1 MQNKAPENID
11 LSTRILKKATCPSLS
26 GKSKLTYEVGFS
38 DKAGV
43 QFRVTGNS
51 AAGAF
56 NPDWFSL
63 RAIEAALDKAPKG
76 EPVTAVNFMSLFRNM
91 SCNTPFFI
99 FAALKHEGLVV
110 PSKTKKSCYDPW
122 GLGGLPRRDAA
133 VDRGEGAA
141 ADRCEAQEECRQE
154 DRGRENSRRFKEEV
168 EGSQLAPF
176 RWSVRKRPCKPKTRN
191 GFFER

>member
-1 MQNKAPENID
+1 MQNKASENAD
-11 LSTRILKKATCPSLS
+11 LSIRILKKATCLSLS
-26 GKSKLTYEVGFS
+26 GKSKLSYEVGFS

-56 NPDWFSL
+56 NQDWFPLKS
-63 RAIEAALDKAPKG
+63 IEATLDKAPRG

-110 PSKTKKSCYDPW
+110 PSKTKRRCYDR
-122 GLGGLPRRDAA
+122 GDSADFLAA
-133 VDRGEGAA
+133 MQPLIEG
-141 ADRCEAQEECRQE
+141 
-154 DRGRENSRRFKEEV
+154 K
-168 EGSQLAPF
+168 AP
-176 RWSVRKRPCKPKTRN
+176 PPTDTKPKKNAGRKTVAAKTPSASKKK
-191 GFFER
+191 